1 MYQLKG
7 ENIYDYFIYFIF
19 GDTIYH
25 TCGIANY
32 NASTKF
38 NILINFTL
46 SLRTALVGFFISHLD
61 TMSHPCYSKRIN
73 KGELMTDQTQPEIAE
88 VQSRNR
94 AKNFDRENTNKLN
107 QAKDIYKE
115 SNGLD
120 NISEFDMNKFKE
132 IMFR

>member
-1 MYQLKG
+1 M
-7 ENIYDYFIYFIF
+7 
-19 GDTIYH
+19 
-25 TCGIANY
+25 
-32 NASTKF
+32 
-38 NILINFTL
+38 
-46 SLRTALVGFFISHLD
+46 V
-61 TMSHPCYSKRIN
+61 
-73 KGELMTDQTQPEIAE
+73 DQTQPEIAE

-132 IMFR
+132 IMFK